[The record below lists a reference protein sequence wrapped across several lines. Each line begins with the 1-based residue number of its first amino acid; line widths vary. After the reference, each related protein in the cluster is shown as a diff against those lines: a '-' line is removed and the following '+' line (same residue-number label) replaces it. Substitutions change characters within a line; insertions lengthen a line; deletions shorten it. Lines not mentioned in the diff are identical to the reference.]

1 MTCNNQYKRIRIK
14 DIFNSLEEIMA
25 RNPNI
30 TLESEVIISD
40 LNMGTFKSE
49 VRIYPTKDY
58 RDRKTKVGIFLNPYE
73 KDELLQDIEQ
83 EEIKTKQ
90 ATKSYELETEQP
102 SIQVTEQVQEK
113 AWFDK
118 YLRR

>member
-1 MTCNNQYKRIRIK
+1 MKCNNQYKRIRIK
-14 DIFNSLEEIMA
+14 DIFNSLNEIMA

-49 VRIYPTKDY
+49 LRVYPTTDY
-58 RDRKTKVGIFLNPYE
+58 RDNKTKVGIYLNPYE

-83 EEIKTKQ
+83 EELK
-90 ATKSYELETEQP
+90 TEQVKP
-102 SIQVTEQVQEK
+102 TVQVTEQVKPTLQNNWFEK
-113 AWFDK
+113 
-118 YLRR
+118 YTRS